1 VELSD
6 CHIITCR
13 SLFGLRHLTWRFVE
27 GNYELSRF
35 VLPQEAFILT
45 YGQVQ
50 PLCLFE
56 PGEFL
61 VEADIISVG
70 SLAEVN
76 LLCFCK
82 AREGLLLGWM
92 LDRLGY

>member
-6 CHIITCR
+6 VHVVTCL
-13 SLFGLRHLTWRFVE
+13 SLFSLRHLTRRFVE

-35 VLPQEAFILT
+35 VLPQEAFIL
-45 YGQVQ
+45 GRRQVQ

-56 PGEFL
+56 PGKFL
-61 VEADIISVG
+61 VEADIIPVG

-76 LLCFCK
+76 FLCFSK
-82 AREGLLLGWM
+82 A
-92 LDRLGY
+92 